1 MIEFHSPALSL
12 SLTGYMELA
21 ELWEQCS
28 SCAGFA
34 VSLGERFFSHGIR
47 EVDTE
52 ILPKFSAEAANGVIP
67 RVLPS
72 YSILFWFSRQVCGFV
87 ICINHIKIKLF
98 FYSY

>member
-12 SLTGYMELA
+12 SLTGYMEMA

-34 VSLGERFFSHGIR
+34 VSLGERFFHMESGRLTQKYFLCFRLKQQAMSSPVSSHLTRYYFGFHVR
-47 EVDTE
+47 CVD
-52 ILPKFSAEAANGVIP
+52 ISL
-67 RVLPS
+67 VLTITLIT
-72 YSILFWFSRQVCGFV
+72 SI
-87 ICINHIKIKLF
+87 